1 MFPESCPFP
10 RARQRGDFRVA
21 LAISLILLAC
31 GGALTWAWWQRTRA
45 ENVVT
50 GPVVT
55 GPVVRAD
62 AQPAAPRSI
71 EQLLGEARAA
81 VAAQQLVAPAGP
93 SAFERYLAV
102 LAQQPANA
110 VASDALRELFPFAA
124 EQVGATIRAGQLD
137 EAQRQLD
144 LLTRADPANYT
155 LTLLRGQLADQRQR
169 ALAAAA
175 ETAAPAVPVQ
185 APPTEPT
192 SREPVAAAAPPAR
205 EQTPAAAPL
214 VAAAVAASPAAPTA
228 TSAPASAPSVPT
240 ITAPVLQ
247 RRVEPYYPQEAR
259 RSRREGWVEV
269 QFTVQPDGH
278 VDAVKVLQSKPGS
291 VFDLAATTAV
301 QRWVFAPA
309 TRNGRPVAVS
319 LRQRLDFRL

>member
-1 MFPESCPFP
+1 MLPEPCSFP

-21 LAISLILLAC
+21 LAITLILLAS

-45 ENVVT
+45 DNVASE
-50 GPVVT
+50 PVAT

-62 AQPAAPRSI
+62 APSAAPRSI
-71 EQLLGEARAA
+71 EQLLNEARAA
-81 VAAQQLVAPAGP
+81 VAAQQLVAPAGH
-93 SAFERYLAV
+93 SAFERYFAV
-102 LAQQPANA
+102 LAQQPANP

-124 EQVGATIRAGQLD
+124 EQVGASIRAGQVD

-144 LLTRADPANYT
+144 LLARADPANYT
-155 LTLLRGQLADQRQR
+155 LTLLRGQLAAQRQR
-169 ALAAAA
+169 VLAAAA
-175 ETAAPAVPVQ
+175 AVAPAP
-185 APPTEPT
+185 APAPAPARAPAN
-192 SREPVAAAAPPAR
+192 REPVAVAAPAP

-214 VAAAVAASPAAPTA
+214 VAAAVVAPPAAPTA
-228 TSAPASAPSVPT
+228 TSAHTPAPSVST
-240 ITAPVLQ
+240 TAPVLQ

-269 QFTVQPDGH
+269 QFTVRPDGH
-278 VDAVKVLQSKPGS
+278 VGAVKVLQSEPGS
-291 VFDLAATTAV
+291 VFDLAATRAV

>member
-1 MFPESCPFP
+1 MFPESRPFP
-10 RARQRGDFRVA
+10 RAHQRGDFRVA
-21 LAISLILLAC
+21 LAITLILLAC

-45 ENVVT
+45 EDVAT
-50 GPVVT
+50 EPMAAGSI
-55 GPVVRAD
+55 VRAD
-62 AQPAAPRSI
+62 APPTAPRSI

-81 VAAQQLVAPAGP
+81 VAARQLVAPAGQ

-102 LAQQPANA
+102 LAQQPSNS

-144 LLTRADPANYT
+144 LLARADPANYT
-155 LTLLRGQLADQRQR
+155 LTLLRGQLADQHQR

-175 ETAAPAVPVQ
+175 VAAAPAQTP
-185 APPTEPT
+185 ARTPA
-192 SREPVAAAAPPAR
+192 SREPVAAAALAPAP
-205 EQTPAAAPL
+205 EQASAAVPL
-214 VAAAVAASPAAPTA
+214 VAAAIVAPPVAPTA
-228 TSAPASAPSVPT
+228 TSAPAPAPSVSA
-240 ITAPVLQ
+240 TAPVLQ

-269 QFTVQPDGH
+269 EFTVQPDGR
-278 VDAVKVLQSKPGS
+278 VDAVKVLQSQPGS

-309 TRNGRPVAVS
+309 TRNGKPVAMS

>member
-1 MFPESCPFP
+1 MLPESRPSP
-10 RARQRGDFRVA
+10 RARQRGDYRIA
-21 LAISLILLAC
+21 LAITLLLLA
-31 GGALTWAWWQRTRA
+31 GAGALIWAWWQRTHVEDA
-45 ENVVT
+45 APAPVAT
-50 GPVVT
+50 GSI
-55 GPVVRAD
+55 VRSEA
-62 AQPAAPRSI
+62 PHAAPRSI
-71 EQLLGEARAA
+71 AQLLDEARVA
-81 VAAQQLVAPAGP
+81 VAAQQLVAPAGQ
-93 SAFERYLAV
+93 SAFERYFAV
-102 LAQQPANA
+102 LATQPGNT

-155 LTLLRGQLADQRQR
+155 LTLLRGQLADQHQR

-175 ETAAPAVPVQ
+175 VTAPAVPVQ
-185 APPTEPT
+185 APPTAPT
-192 SREPVAAAAPPAR
+192 TREPVAAAAPAP

-214 VAAAVAASPAAPTA
+214 VAAAAVAPPAAPTA
-228 TSAPASAPSVPT
+228 TSAPAPAPSVST
-240 ITAPVLQ
+240 TAPVLQ

-278 VDAVKVLQSKPGS
+278 VDAVTVLQSRPGS

-309 TRNGRPVAVS
+309 TRNGKPVAVS

>member
-1 MFPESCPFP
+1 MLPESRPSP
-10 RARQRGDFRVA
+10 RAHQRGDFRVA
-21 LAISLILLAC
+21 LAITLLLLAC
-31 GGALTWAWWQRTRA
+31 GGALTWAWWQRTQ
-45 ENVVT
+45 T
-50 GPVVT
+50 
-55 GPVVRAD
+55 D
-62 AQPAAPRSI
+62 AVASAPAAAGAIVRRAAPPTASRSV
-71 EQLLGEARAA
+71 EQLLTDARAA
-81 VAAQQLVAPAGP
+81 VAAQQLVAPAGQ

-102 LAQQPANA
+102 LAQQPANT
-110 VASDALRELFPFAA
+110 VASDALRELFPFAP

-144 LLTRADPANYT
+144 LLARADPANYT

-169 ALAAAA
+169 AL
-175 ETAAPAVPVQ
+175 TA
-185 APPTEPT
+185 
-192 SREPVAAAAPPAR
+192 
-205 EQTPAAAPL
+205 
-214 VAAAVAASPAAPTA
+214 AAAVAAPAQAPSSTPASREPLAVAAPVPEETPAAASVVAAVAVATPIAPTA
-228 TSAPASAPSVPT
+228 TSAPAPAPNVSA
-240 ITAPVLQ
+240 TAPVLQ
-247 RRVEPYYPQEAR
+247 RRVEPYYPQAAR

-269 QFTVQPDGH
+269 EFTVQPDGH